1 MVMKSGK
8 NAPKVVDSDGGASK
22 PPLFYQTE
30 RAIARSFFRFER
42 ILSRFFHREKISRGS
57 DSCGGGEIAI

>member
-8 NAPKVVDSDGGASK
+8 NAPKCVDLDGGASK
-22 PPLFYQTE
+22 PPLFYQTG
-30 RAIARSFFRFER
+30 RAIARSFFRFGA
-42 ILSRFFHREKISRGS
+42 ILSRFSVRKKIASLG